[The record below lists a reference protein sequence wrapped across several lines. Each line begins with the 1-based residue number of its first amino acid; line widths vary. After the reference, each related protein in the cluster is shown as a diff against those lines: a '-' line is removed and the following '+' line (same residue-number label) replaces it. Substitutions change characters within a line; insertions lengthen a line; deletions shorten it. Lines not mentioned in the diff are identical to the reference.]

1 MISVVYRLTAPGMIE
16 AACQELDMKS
26 GQVLLRPK
34 YLSICK
40 ADQRYYQGNRS
51 PEALKA
57 KLPMA
62 LIHECAAEVVS
73 DPTGAFEPG
82 AFVVP
87 CPNIPTQQDEF
98 IAENYLTS
106 SKFRSSGYDGFL
118 QEYVLCDPGRIVRAP
133 KAANARPEVSAF
145 LELVSVAMHTIDRF
159 ERFAHGRRER
169 LGVWGDGTLG
179 YIMALLLRALYP
191 RCELIVLG
199 TIWEKLAYFSFA
211 DRRVNVGQVRL
222 RAGETLCDH
231 AFECVGDMGCRPAI
245 NQMIDLVAPE
255 GTLALLGVSENFVE
269 LNTRMILEKGLRLY
283 GSSRSGVEDFDRAA
297 RLLDEKPWIGQTLAR
312 LISDVVPVRSVADIH
327 SAFRLDVQQSFG
339 KTVMA
344 FDA

>member
-16 AACQELDMKS
+16 VACQELDLNG

-34 YLSICK
+34 FLSVCK
-40 ADQRYYQGNRS
+40 ADLRYYQGQRS
-51 PEALKA
+51 KEVLQA

-62 LIHECAAEVVS
+62 LTHECCAQVIR
-73 DPTGAFEPG
+73 DPSGQFAPG
-82 AFVVP
+82 DLVVP

-98 IAENYLTS
+98 IAENYLPS

-118 QEYVLCDPGRIVRAP
+118 QEYFLSDQDRLVKAP
-133 KAANARPEVSAF
+133 SNTRPEVASF
-145 LELVSVAMHTIDRF
+145 LELVSVAMHAITRF
-159 ERFAHGRRER
+159 ESMAHNRRTR
-169 LGVWGDGTLG
+169 LGVWGDGGLG

-191 RCELIVLG
+191 NSELIVLG
-199 TIWEKLAYFSFA
+199 TQQEKLSYFSFA
-211 DRRVNVGQVRL
+211 DQRLHVENVNIKGQQN
-222 RAGETLCDH
+222 LCDH
-231 AFECVGDMGCRPAI
+231 AFECVGGMGCRPAI

-269 LNTRMILEKGLRLY
+269 INTRMVLEKGLRMF
-283 GSSRSGVEDFDRAA
+283 GSSRCGVADFARAA
-297 RLLDEKPWIGQTLAR
+297 RLLESHLWLGHALER
-312 LISDVVPVRSVADIH
+312 LIGDIVPVRSIADIH
-327 SAFRLDVQQSFG
+327 GAFRLDVQQSFG